1 MARAVLP
8 LHSKNPVADLQSAN
22 RIQAE
27 PAVKRS
33 TDQLTC
39 CGKLG
44 SVPAHPTI
52 SQAPCVEE
60 SCRECLRSRIRR
72 VFSSELP
79 VIPHKPVKIKSL
91 IRVDRCRGYPLR
103 GPQQSF
109 TQIPQR
115 GKHLID
121 ARSNK
126 RRSAP
131 GVSQQNAGSG
141 KLVGETTSN
150 QQDISDG
157 QGRRGSGCMV
167 WLEWEKPHL
176 KSQIASSFGG
186 TSSHVLAK
194 APVSVQD
201 SHRASAGIGYAHGF
215 EYSCEIR

>member
-1 MARAVLP
+1 MARTFLP
-8 LHSKNPVADLQSAN
+8 LHRKTRVAALQSAHL
-22 RIQAE
+22 IQAD
-27 PAVKRS
+27 PAVERS

-72 VFSSELP
+72 VYSSDLP
-79 VIPHKPVKIKSL
+79 VIRHKPVRIRSL
-91 IRVDRCRGYPLR
+91 IRLDRCRGYPLR

-121 ARSNK
+121 AGSNK

-131 GVSQQNAGSG
+131 GASQQNAGSS

-150 QQDISDG
+150 QQDISDW
-157 QGRRGSGCMV
+157 QGRCGSGCMV
-167 WLEWEKPHL
+167 WLEWGSPHL
-176 KSQIASSFGG
+176 KSQIA
-186 TSSHVLAK
+186 
-194 APVSVQD
+194 
-201 SHRASAGIGYAHGF
+201 
-215 EYSCEIR
+215 